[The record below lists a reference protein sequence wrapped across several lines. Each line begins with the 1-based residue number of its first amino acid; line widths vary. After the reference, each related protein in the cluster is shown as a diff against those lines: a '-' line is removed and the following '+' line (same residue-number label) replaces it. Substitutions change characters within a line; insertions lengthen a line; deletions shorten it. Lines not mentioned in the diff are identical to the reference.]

1 MIAPQIKGAVLGL
14 YGGADGGIPN
24 DTVEQMRDALKKA
37 GRAVPDRAP
46 SLAQRVAEVA
56 PFHVM
61 ELLARARELEA
72 QGRSIVHMEIGEP
85 DFPTARPICE
95 AGIRI
100 IETGNLF
107 YTPALGLP
115 ELRTAISGFYRDRYH
130 VQVPASRIIITT
142 GASGALLLAIA
153 ALIDPGDEV
162 LMTDPGYPC
171 NRNFVRMMGG
181 VPSEIA
187 VGVESAYQLLPEM
200 VERQWTRQTRAVI
213 VASPSN
219 PTGTLMPEDA
229 LSAIAGIA
237 RGRGGAMI
245 VDEIYHGLVY
255 DGDYTT
261 ALEFSDEVFVINSF
275 SKYFNMTGWRLGW
288 MVAPERYVR
297 EFDKLAQNIFLS
309 APTPAQYAALAAFE
323 PATIAILEARRGEF
337 RARRDFLVP
346 ALRGLG
352 FRIPVVPQGAFYI
365 YADCGAL
372 TGDSFAFTRD
382 LLETA
387 GVAIT
392 PGADFG
398 AHAAARHVR
407 FAYTNAIPVLADGV
421 RRIGEFLA
429 QRQAHNKG

>member
-1 MIAPQIKGAVLGL
+1 LP
-14 YGGADGGIPN
+14 
-24 DTVEQMRDALKKA
+24 
-37 GRAVPDRAP
+37 
-46 SLAQRVAEVA
+46 LARRVAEVA

-85 DFPTARPICE
+85 DFPTAKPICD
-95 AGIRI
+95 AGVRV

-115 ELRTAISGFYRDRYH
+115 ELRAAISRFYRERYG
-130 VQVPASRIIITT
+130 VEVPASRVIITA

-153 ALIDPGDEV
+153 TLINPGDEV
-162 LMTDPGYPC
+162 LMADPGYPC

-181 VPSEIA
+181 VPAEIA
-187 VGVESAYQLLPEM
+187 VGAESAYQLLPEM
-200 VERQWTRQTRAVI
+200 VARQWTPRTKAVM

-219 PTGTLMPEDA
+219 PTGTLMPEES
-229 LSAIAGIA
+229 LRAIASIA
-237 RGRGGAMI
+237 RERGGAMI

-255 DGDYTT
+255 ENAYTT
-261 ALEFSDEVFVINSF
+261 ALKFSADVFVINSF

-288 MVAPERYVR
+288 MVAPEGYVR
-297 EFDKLAQNIFLS
+297 ELDKLSQNIYLS
-309 APTPAQYAALAAFE
+309 APTPAQHAALAAFAPE
-323 PATIAILEARRGEF
+323 TLAILEERRSEF
-337 RARRDFLVP
+337 KARRDFLVP
-346 ALRGLG
+346 ALRGIG

-365 YADCGAL
+365 YADCSAL
-372 TGDSFAFTRD
+372 SQDSFAFARD

-398 AHAAARHVR
+398 ANAAERHVR
-407 FAYTNAIPVLADGV
+407 FAYTNAIPVLAEGV
-421 RRIGEFLA
+421 KRIGKFVG
-429 QRQAHNKG
+429 QRQ